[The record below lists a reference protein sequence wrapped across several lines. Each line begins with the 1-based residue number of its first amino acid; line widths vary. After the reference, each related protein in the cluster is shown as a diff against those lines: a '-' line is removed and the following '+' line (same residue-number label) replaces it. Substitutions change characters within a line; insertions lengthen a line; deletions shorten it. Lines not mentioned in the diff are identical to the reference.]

1 MVAVLLPDL
10 GLPIGLAKQPMKEV
24 VGDAG
29 ETSAPSRSASGLIS
43 VHCALYSV
51 QCKRTVYSV
60 QCTVYSVQCTGVPL
74 PFYPRRCL
82 ASNILNRHF
91 IEV

>member
-29 ETSAPSRSASGLIS
+29 PGETSAPSRAESGLIS

-60 QCTVYSVQCTGVPL
+60 QCTVYSVQCTVYSVQGCH
-74 PFYPRRCL
+74 YP
-82 ASNILNRHF
+82 SMPGF
-91 IEV
+91 KYFK

>member
-29 ETSAPSRSASGLIS
+29 ETSAPSRAASGLIS

-60 QCTVYSVQCTGVPL
+60 QCTVYSVQCTVYRGATTFLSPSM
-74 PFYPRRCL
+74 PGFKY
-82 ASNILNRHF
+82 F
-91 IEV
+91 K

>member
-60 QCTVYSVQCTGVPL
+60 QCTVYSVQCTVYSVQGCHYL
-74 PFYPRRCL
+74 
-82 ASNILNRHF
+82 F
-91 IEV
+91 IPVDAWLQIF